1 MEVCDYPDWHVDIS
15 WRRALKRAMFT
26 LSFGSSFMHG
36 SRTRVGEHFDTDSM
50 GVATYVAY

>member
-1 MEVCDYPDWHVDIS
+1 MEVCDYTDWHVDIS